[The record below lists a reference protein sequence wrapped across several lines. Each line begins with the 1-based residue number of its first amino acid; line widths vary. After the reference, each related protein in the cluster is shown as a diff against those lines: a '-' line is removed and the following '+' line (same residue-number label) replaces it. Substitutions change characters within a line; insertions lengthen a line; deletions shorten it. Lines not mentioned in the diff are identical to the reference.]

1 MTNTCDENLKKSVLE
16 RFCRYAALGTQSK
29 ENVETLPST
38 PEQWELAKM
47 LEKELKALGL
57 KDVRLDNQCYVY
69 GTIPS
74 NIDGPAAAKIPAV
87 GFIAHVDTSP
97 AVPGMIVKP
106 VVHTGYKGGDLKL
119 PGDSS
124 VVISADKNPR
134 LRQYIGRDI
143 ITSDGTTL
151 LGADDKAGVAA
162 IMAAA
167 EYLMAHPEVK
177 HGAIKICFT
186 PDEEVGRG
194 ADGFDVP
201 GFGAAFAYT
210 IDGEQEG
217 ELSDET
223 FNAASATVTFHGKN
237 VHPGFAKNVMI
248 NAQYAMAHFLSLFA
262 MEPRPEITAGR
273 EGYLHPYDSTGS
285 EEISVVKV
293 LIRDFELDSLEARKQ
308 RIQEMAEATRKAFP
322 KVRVDVEIKDSYRNM
337 KVALVDHPDVADI
350 ARAAM
355 TKLGI
360 EIVYRPIRGGTDG
373 ARLTFKGLP
382 CPNVFCG
389 AENAHSREEWV
400 AVDAMA
406 RSAATVLEIVGI
418 VRDKYSA
425 S

>member
-1 MTNTCDENLKKSVLE
+1 MSCNSNEFLKNSVLD
-16 RFCRYAALGTQSK
+16 RFCRYAAIGTQSR
-29 ENVETLPST
+29 ENVDKLPST

-47 LEKELKALGL
+47 LEKELNELGL
-57 KDVRLDNQCYVY
+57 KDVKLDGQCYVY
-69 GTIPS
+69 ATIPS
-74 NIDGPAAAKIPAV
+74 NIQGPAADAIPAV

-97 AVPGMIVKP
+97 AVPGMVVKP
-106 VVHTGYKGGDLKL
+106 TVHRNYPGGDLKL
-119 PGDSS
+119 PGNPDI
-124 VVISADKNPR
+124 VISAAGNPR
-134 LRQYIGRDI
+134 LSAYIGRDI

-151 LGADDKAGVAA
+151 LGADDKAGIAA

-167 EYLMAHPEVK
+167 EYLMKHPEVQ
-177 HGAIKICFT
+177 HGAIKFCFT

-201 GFGAAFAYT
+201 GFGAEFAYT

-223 FNAASATVTFHGKN
+223 FNASSAVVTFHGKN

-248 NAQYAMAHFLSLFA
+248 NSQYALAHFISLFA
-262 MEPRPEITAGR
+262 TEPRPEITSGR
-273 EGYLHPYDSTGS
+273 EGYLHPYDVTGS
-285 EEISVVKV
+285 EEKSVVKV
-293 LIRDFELDSLEARKQ
+293 LIRDFDLDSLEMRKQ

-322 KVRVDVEIKDSYRNM
+322 KVRVDVEVKDSYRNM
-337 KVALVDHPDVADI
+337 KVALVNTPHVADI
-350 ARAAM
+350 AREAM

-360 EIVYRPIRGGTDG
+360 EVVYRPIRGGTDG
-373 ARLTFKGLP
+373 ARLTFNGLP

-400 AVDAMA
+400 AADAMA

-418 VRDKYSA
+418 VKSKYS

>member
-1 MTNTCDENLKKSVLE
+1 
-16 RFCRYAALGTQSK
+16 
-29 ENVETLPST
+29 
-38 PEQWELAKM
+38 
-47 LEKELKALGL
+47 
-57 KDVRLDNQCYVY
+57 
-69 GTIPS
+69 
-74 NIDGPAAAKIPAV
+74 
-87 GFIAHVDTSP
+87 
-97 AVPGMIVKP
+97 
-106 VVHTGYKGGDLKL
+106 
-119 PGDSS
+119 
-124 VVISADKNPR
+124 
-134 LRQYIGRDI
+134 
-143 ITSDGTTL
+143 
-151 LGADDKAGVAA
+151 
-162 IMAAA
+162 
-167 EYLMAHPEVK
+167 
-177 HGAIKICFT
+177 
-186 PDEEVGRG
+186 
-194 ADGFDVP
+194 
-201 GFGAAFAYT
+201 AYT

-262 MEPRPEITAGR
+262 MEPRPEITSGR

-285 EEISVVKV
+285 EELSVVKV
-293 LIRDFELDSLEARKQ
+293 LIRDFELDSLEARKR

-337 KVALVDHPDVADI
+337 KVALVDHPHVADI
-350 ARAAM
+350 AREAM

-360 EIVYRPIRGGTDG
+360 EIIYRPIRGGTDG

-406 RSAATVLEIVGI
+406 RSAAMVLEIVGI

-425 S
+425 